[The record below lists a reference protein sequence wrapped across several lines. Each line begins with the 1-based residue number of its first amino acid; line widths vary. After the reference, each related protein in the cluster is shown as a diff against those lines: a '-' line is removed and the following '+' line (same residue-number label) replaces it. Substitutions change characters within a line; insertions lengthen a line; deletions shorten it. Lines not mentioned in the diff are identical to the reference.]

1 MSGDPAVPGS
11 RFARSTIRFLLFMIV
26 LVAVVWVL
34 RSGRLGPELTPA
46 ALREQ
51 VAAAGPL
58 APLVYLLAL
67 GILTNLMVPLSLM
80 VVAGGL
86 LFPWFTAFGLA
97 LPGALLADLI
107 GYLVSAALLREPARR
122 LLERMGWMG
131 VLERLEARSAWRL
144 AFMARFTP
152 IPVGAQN
159 YLLGIARLPLGPYLG
174 ASITAQVPW
183 LFAFATLGSTSA
195 LPMRAPFYF
204 GLACYFLLVLA
215 AEWWWTRRTAA
226 RSGEEAT
233 EP

>member
-122 LLERMGWMG
+122 LLERMGWN
-131 VLERLEARSAWRL
+131 VLRPARHGDWPSWPGSPPSRWEPRITCSASPGCPW
-144 AFMARFTP
+144 
-152 IPVGAQN
+152 
-159 YLLGIARLPLGPYLG
+159 GP
-174 ASITAQVPW
+174 TW
-183 LFAFATLGSTSA
+183 A
-195 LPMRAPFYF
+195 LR
-204 GLACYFLLVLA
+204 
-215 AEWWWTRRTAA
+215 
-226 RSGEEAT
+226 
-233 EP
+233 